1 MRIDFKIILLLI
13 LLFTSWNLPAE
24 EVEKELVE
32 QYLSWGAIE
41 GAWGYEVIIRKGE
54 EEVLRNQIRE
64 AEITLTLL
72 PGEYEIQI
80 AVLNKFKKT
89 VNATDWKP
97 FVILEAMQPVVRD
110 FTPREYFLRSEGDL
124 VLNAKIYQ
132 AVENSEIFL
141 IDIEGNKTAGT
152 IASLEGESLELHFDM
167 KSLAAGTYTLYILN
181 PSGLED
187 RGEATPLTLHPIIKP
202 ELKDVSL
209 REIQQ
214 QQIYNDIAIRGKNFE
229 KTIEVLITRKGYEF
243 APYEMEWISE
253 ELLLIS
259 LITEDR
265 PPGRYALKVINPSA
279 ESDLLEN
286 AFFLEEA
293 PEMVEIRHIPPSD
306 TFSLLGGYNFAV
318 SINQSNGDSD
328 PIPLGFLFKARH
340 ELVNS
345 RFWKSTGLRP
355 LGIEFALN
363 SSHLDYKNAPFVY
376 SELFS
381 GFFMY
386 YQVNLTNGWSLM
398 PRIGMGVSYLWVN
411 EDGIFGDP
419 IQGDTGVS
427 LGLGGSLQKIWSSGI
442 LVEGG
447 FDLRYS
453 TYTGGTFLSL
463 YPWIAGGY
471 RF

>member
-1 MRIDFKIILLLI
+1 MRVSLKRLLLLLLI
-13 LLFTSWNLPAE
+13 LTGWNLPAQE
-24 EVEKELVE
+24 TEKELVE
-32 QYLSWGAIE
+32 QYLSWEAIE
-41 GAWGYEVIIRKGE
+41 GVWGYEVIIRQGE
-54 EEVLRNQIRE
+54 EEVLRSQTKE
-64 AEITLTLL
+64 AEITITLL

-89 VNATDWKP
+89 VSTTEWKP
-97 FVILEAMQPVVRD
+97 LVILEALQPVIRD

-124 VLNAKIYQ
+124 VLDAKIYQ
-132 AVENSEIFL
+132 AGESSEIFL
-141 IDIEGNKTAGT
+141 IDEEGNKTAGT
-152 IASLEGESLELHFDM
+152 IAALEGESLELHFEM
-167 KSLAAGTYTLYILN
+167 NLLTAGTYILYILN

-187 RGEATPLTLHPIIKP
+187 SSEATPLTLYPIIKP
-202 ELKDVSL
+202 EIKNVSL

-214 QQIYNDIAIRGKNFE
+214 QQIYYDIEVRGDNFE
-229 KTIEVLITRKGYEF
+229 KTIEVLITREGQEF
-243 APYEMEWISE
+243 SPYEIEWISE
-253 ELLLIS
+253 ELILIS

-265 PPGRYALKVINPSA
+265 PPGRYALEVINPSR

-293 PEMVEIRHIPPSD
+293 PEMLEDRQIPPSD
-306 TFSLLGGYNFAV
+306 TFSLLGGYNYAV
-318 SINQSNGDSD
+318 SISQSNGNSN

-355 LGIEFALN
+355 LGIEFAMN
-363 SSHLDYKNAPFVY
+363 SSHLDYKNASFVY
-376 SELFS
+376 SELFT

-386 YQVNLTNGWSLM
+386 YQVKLTNGWSLL
-398 PRIGMGVSYLWVN
+398 PRIGMGLTYLWVN
-411 EDGIFGDP
+411 EDKIFGDP
-419 IQGDTGVS
+419 IQGDTGIS
-427 LGLGGSLQKIWSSGI
+427 LGLGGSLQKEWSSGL

-447 FDLRYS
+447 FDLRFS
-453 TYTGGTFLSL
+453 SYTGGSFLNL